1 MARASAPKARLSARA
16 LAAIERARL
25 SVDIKDLAT
34 LPKPVKLEAGTWR
47 ERLARRLVE
56 SVRALPP
63 SGGPIRRDWL
73 LRALRMTAVG
83 TRGWVAPAKGRGLSA
98 PLGTPSPFTGY
109 VTSSDGEEAVVRL
122 ALLLRRMRREGEAL
136 DLLRRRVLSGLD
148 DRQSRHW
155 LAHLLGQAGEKKA
168 AAELAASAPGA
179 TSAAE
184 VRTAHRG
191 TPPSLRY
198 GIVILTMFDTPVFRS
213 SLRSLVESDFQGRI
227 VVVEDGYEPEPVCR
241 DFCATL
247 PVNYIKR
254 TRWTGS
260 AEAMNEGIQALA
272 DETDVVTFAHNDIL
286 WPPTWFESFD
296 RAWSTSLPTG
306 KVGLINLGYL
316 QFKHKLDTALSEMF
330 VRGEYAHLQWI
341 LTATRDVAGMKD
353 DRVQDSQVHGGEPLF
368 GLSRDPWNDW
378 VPDLRFMT
386 GRFSI
391 AASFPVRLWRE
402 MGGFDTNMPYGFD
415 LQLQHH
421 CLASRQWMLFL
432 NNPPL
437 IHLASS
443 DTRSVDPARR
453 AAVAEVH
460 QTLPVFEAK
469 YGWQVEHF
477 LNVYFSETAFIY
489 QDDIVR
495 AANRG
500 RFDDIDFVFDDFQQR
515 LRERT
520 IENCELTWCRSRA
533 TCRYQPAVTQGQT
546 QV

>member
-1 MARASAPKARLSARA
+1 MVRRPVQVPILSERA

-25 SVDIKDLAT
+25 SADIKDLAG
-34 LPKPVKLEAGTWR
+34 LPKPVKLATGTWR

-56 SVRALPP
+56 AVRALPP
-63 SGGPIRRDWL
+63 SGEPVRRDWL
-73 LRALRMTAVG
+73 LRALRMTALG
-83 TRGWVAPAKGRGLSA
+83 TRGWTAPAKGRGPSA
-98 PLGTPSPFTGY
+98 PVGTPGPFTGY
-109 VTSSDGEEAVVRL
+109 ITSSDGEEAVVRL
-122 ALLLRRMRREGEAL
+122 ALLLRLMRREGEAL
-136 DLLRRRVLSGLD
+136 DLLRRRVLSGSD
-148 DRQSRHW
+148 DRQSRYW

-168 AAELAASAPGA
+168 AAELAASVPAALPAAREVKAARPTGA
-179 TSAAE
+179 
-184 VRTAHRG
+184 
-191 TPPSLRY
+191 PSLRY

-247 PVNYIKR
+247 PVTYIKR

-272 DETDVVTFAHNDIL
+272 DEADVVTFAHNDIL
-286 WPPTWFESFD
+286 WPPAWFESFD
-296 RAWSTSLPTG
+296 RAWSSSLPTG

-341 LTATRDVAGMKD
+341 LTATREVAGLKD
-353 DRVQDSQVHGGEPLF
+353 DRVQDSQVRGGELLF

-386 GRFSI
+386 GRFSV
-391 AASFPVRLWRE
+391 AASFPVRLWRD

-421 CLASRQWMLFL
+421 CLSTRQWMLFL

-489 QDDIVR
+489 QDEIVR

-533 TCRYQPAVTQGQT
+533 TCRYHPAATQG
-546 QV
+546 